1 MNLIISKNAY
11 EKAKEKKPDIEE
23 KVKSGEIIVRG

>member
-1 MNLIISKNAY
+1 MRIMISKNAY
-11 EKAKEKKPDIEE
+11 EKAKEKDPGIEE

>member
-1 MNLIISKNAY
+1 MNLIISRNAY
-11 EKAKEKKPDIEE
+11 EKAKEKDPIVEE